1 MLAYLKQH
9 LTSLD
14 LYLNSSYRLVILRQ
28 TLLKHSMILKFTFHW
43 IVLKF
48 WAQTRKLQDMED
60 SKIVYCKWILKMDFN
75 KTNHDGK
82 LYIFRN
88 IFFVI
93 FSWLSVKCCIDD
105 FTIVYITNRLFW
117 QSQIFLSY
125 TRNINLVRTNP
136 RKWSPSHK
144 NKLRFNQDKPCKL
157 INLSIKWGNYQESL
171 KGSKCA

>member
-1 MLAYLKQH
+1 MISPSKCRDH
-9 LTSLD
+9 VIMTSL
-14 LYLNSSYRLVILRQ
+14 
-28 TLLKHSMILKFTFHW
+28 FHNFKNRFYNGCW
-43 IVLKF
+43 CF
-48 WAQTRKLQDMED
+48 
-60 SKIVYCKWILKMDFN
+60 S
-75 KTNHDGK
+75 KTNVDGK

-93 FSWLSVKCCIDD
+93 FSWLSVNCCIDD
-105 FTIVYITNRLFW
+105 FTVVYITNRLFW

-136 RKWSPSHK
+136 TKWSPSHK